1 MTNNAITV
9 IHIRMGGF
17 QVIEP
22 DFQPYNPPPI
32 VCACRIDPHP
42 TPSGYIA
49 VNAGCKIHAAAIM
62 FPHGW
67 ETLSRSKPANKGAAR
82 MYQP

>member
-9 IHIRMGGF
+9 IHSG
-17 QVIEP
+17 IEITY
-22 DFQPYNPPPI
+22 DDNNPPPI